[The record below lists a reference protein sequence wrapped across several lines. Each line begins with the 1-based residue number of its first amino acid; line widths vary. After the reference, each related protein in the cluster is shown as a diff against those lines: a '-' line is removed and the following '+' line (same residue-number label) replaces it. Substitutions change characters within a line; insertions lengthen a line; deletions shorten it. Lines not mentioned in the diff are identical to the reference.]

1 MELNFFAS
9 MLNPDV
15 KIIVYDGEDADGVV
29 RAKNVDSSRYSGRM
43 ICDWVFSCTKPVLK
57 VTLA

>member
-29 RAKNVDSSRYSGRM
+29 RAKNVESSRYNGRM
-43 ICDWVFSCTKPVLK
+43 ISDWVFSCTKPVVK
-57 VTLA
+57 VVLA